1 MCPGRKT
8 RNLCCLVMPKGLQ
21 TLGFSFDEPH
31 LTHFGGLVLVQRFCQ
46 RLQLRRRLQRSVRL
60 AHRRGDYLLADLL
73 VALLFAVIAGLRR
86 LNKTD
91 ILQYNGAFLSLL
103 GLAQFP
109 DQSTLRRGLQRLSPT
124 AIRRVV
130 RLHDQDYRAPLPAET
145 AEQGERA
152 QD

>member
-1 MCPGRKT
+1 MCPWRKSHDHNT
-8 RNLCCLVMPKGLQ
+8 LAMPKGLQ

-60 AHRRGDYLLADLL
+60 PHRRGDYRPADLL
-73 VALLFAVIAGLRR
+73 LALLLAIIAGLRR
-86 LNKTD
+86 LNKTE

-103 GLAQFP
+103 GLEQFP

-124 AIRRVV
+124 AIRQVV
-130 RLHDQDYRAPLPAET
+130 RLHTTNCGANSLGDPRRPA
-145 AEQGERA
+145 A
-152 QD
+152 